1 MWLGRV
7 SVVFPTEEISQLL
20 HWAAYAADIGFWI
33 IRTLIGLLKAQKLTF
48 GVQCNRRRGFSV
60 GIAAFSPKKS
70 LTRVFGLSGISQK
83 IRPDAPVKGAA
94 QRIYGVYSK
103 QRYSF
108 LYFYAKLSYSSAAA
122 SV

>member
-1 MWLGRV
+1 MINLELTEDNSLIDSMFDSLKV
-7 SVVFPTEEISQLL
+7 EKPENAVFAVVKCDKTP
-20 HWAAYAADIGFWI
+20 
-33 IRTLIGLLKAQKLTF
+33 
-48 GVQCNRRRGFSV
+48 V